1 MQALLAAPSRQV
13 AAVSDECAGESSMV
27 TKKSAS
33 STGPAP
39 ESGPA
44 PEAGEAARNNIWLAG
59 LGAFAKAQA
68 EGTKAFE
75 ALVNE
80 GVALQRK
87 THAMAQERISE
98 ATQQMEELAARAS
111 NVATDRW
118 DKLEGIFEQ
127 RVARALARLGIPSA
141 ADLESLSE
149 RLDTLERAMR
159 SAAKAPAKTPASSAT
174 KAPARPAQ
182 KKTK

>member
-1 MQALLAAPSRQV
+1 
-13 AAVSDECAGESSMV
+13 MV
-27 TKKSAS
+27 TKKTAS

-44 PEAGEAARNNIWLAG
+44 PDAGEAARNNIWLAG

-141 ADLESLSE
+141 ADLESLSQ
-149 RLDTLERAMR
+149 RLDAIERAMQR
-159 SAAKAPAKTPASSAT
+159 PEKTAPRTTASASAKR
-174 KAPARPAQ
+174 PAR
-182 KKTK
+182 KKD

>member
-1 MQALLAAPSRQV
+1 
-13 AAVSDECAGESSMV
+13 MV

-39 ESGPA
+39 EDGAA
-44 PEAGEAARNNIWLAG
+44 PGADDAARHNIWLAG

-75 ALVNE
+75 SLVSE
-80 GVALQRK
+80 GIALQRR
-87 THAMAQERISE
+87 THAMAQERINE

-118 DKLEGIFEQ
+118 DKIEGIFEQ

-149 RLDTLERAMR
+149 RLDAIEHALQQRPKADAQAPA
-159 SAAKAPAKTPASSAT
+159 SPAAKRPVR
-174 KAPARPAQ
+174 PAR
-182 KKTK
+182 KKE

>member
-1 MQALLAAPSRQV
+1 
-13 AAVSDECAGESSMV
+13 MV

-33 STGPAP
+33 STGPTP

-44 PEAGEAARNNIWLAG
+44 SDAGEAARNNIWLAG

-80 GVALQRK
+80 GIALQRK

-149 RLDTLERAMR
+149 RLDAIERAMQEP
-159 SAAKAPAKTPASSAT
+159 AKAELKADT
-174 KAPARPAQ
+174 KAPTSAAAKSSTRPAR
-182 KKTK
+182 KKE

>member
-1 MQALLAAPSRQV
+1 
-13 AAVSDECAGESSMV
+13 MV

-33 STGPAP
+33 SAEPAP
-39 ESGPA
+39 ESGSA

-127 RVARALARLGIPSA
+127 RVARALARLGMPSA

-149 RLDTLERAMR
+149 RLDALERAMKQP
-159 SAAKAPAKTPASSAT
+159 AKADTPTSAGAT
-174 KAPARPAQ
+174 KRPPRPAR
-182 KKTK
+182 KKD

>member
-1 MQALLAAPSRQV
+1 MS
-13 AAVSDECAGESSMV
+13 
-27 TKKSAS
+27 TKKSPS
-33 STGPAP
+33 STEPETEGNTTP
-39 ESGPA
+39 ESGD
-44 PEAGEAARNNIWLAG
+44 AARNNIWLAG

-75 ALVNE
+75 ALVSE

-98 ATQQMEELAARAS
+98 ATQQMEELANRAS
-111 NVATDRW
+111 SVATDRW

-149 RLDTLERAMR
+149 RLDAIERALQIPQADTDP
-159 SAAKAPAKTPASSAT
+159 SADGT
-174 KAPARPAQ
+174 KRPARSTR
-182 KKTK
+182 KKE